1 MDVGNIFEAETCR
14 ERLKTGAEVFGR
26 ATVSWA
32 RRVFLPT
39 YFCGVMLIVV
49 INFA

>member
-1 MDVGNIFEAETCR
+1 MFVP
-14 ERLKTGAEVFGR
+14 RLKTGAKPPEG

-32 RRVFLPT
+32 RRVFRPT

-49 INFA
+49 INLG